1 MYIFRRVLIDSIIF
15 QLHICT
21 SWRELI
27 TNVAF
32 VNDLPEE
39 GFQGPNH
46 VGGATQNYEQL
57 IIVHVQL
64 AGLDT
69 V

>member
-1 MYIFRRVLIDSIIF
+1 MIIN
-15 QLHICT
+15 IG
-21 SWRELI
+21 
-27 TNVAF
+27 F
-32 VNDLPEE
+32 VSDLPEE
-39 GFQGPNH
+39 GFQEPNH
-46 VGGATQNYEQL
+46 VRGATQNYKQL